1 MKVVYFGSD
10 VFLSCFEYFVEKHQV
25 LALYTYHND
34 EDYFT
39 EYAIVRR
46 AGELGIP
53 VHYEAISPEEIRRY
67 FTEEGCELFFI
78 AEYDRILTLPEEL
91 PAFRGINTHSSLLP
105 QGRSYYPIEGAMERE
120 LSCTGVTMHKVAQ
133 RLDGGDVLAQHTIDI
148 TADTDSIDVYLQSAA
163 WARATV
169 EQLLEHFDDRW
180 AAGRPQAEKHPYWKR
195 PASELLTLH
204 PEMSRAEALA
214 IFRKYNSMT
223 QVELG
228 GAWFYVTAIG
238 TGTAP
243 PALRGAASVPHAGAL
258 PRNGRPFAASYPSD
272 GGADMK
278 RARSIRL
285 QPKLLLGLVAMAAV
299 LAAILAPSIAQ
310 LYRARMEEQYASLA
324 FGQAS
329 VAADLIDGDRVEQYY
344 RTGEKDAYYEEI
356 HRYLQDVREKL
367 GLKYFYVVVPEDE
380 VMYYIWDAGVPG
392 EDGVCDLGDTDAYY
406 GGGNELMHGAFAV
419 DAEQTI
425 LITNNEE
432 YGYLASA
439 YVAILN
445 KAGTPVALA
454 SVDISMDMIDQQIR
468 QFLGLTLCVVLA
480 VLLLS
485 IFAYYYYV
493 RRILIRPLRTL
504 HHAAIGLVES
514 KMAALSDF
522 RVEVNTGDELEELA
536 HSFQYMVSELNEYIQ
551 NLSRVTAEKERIGAE
566 LDVAR
571 HIQASM
577 LPCIFPA
584 FPERHE
590 FDIYASMT
598 PAKEVGGD
606 FYDFFLV
613 DDDHL
618 ALVMADVS
626 GKGVPA
632 ALFMMISKTLLK
644 SAAQSGLSPKAVLEK
659 VNDQLCE
666 NNEAEM
672 FVTVWLGILEISTGK
687 MKCANAG
694 HEYPAIMRRGG
705 SFELFRDKHGFVLA
719 GMEGARYREYELE
732 LDAGDRLVVYTD
744 GVPEATNASNTLYGT
759 DRMLRALNAAEGGS
773 CRQLLEALHRDVDE
787 FAGGADQFDDITMLC
802 IEMKSS
808 DMKKINLAPTLEQL
822 PQATDFFEGIL
833 AEAGAPMKAIAQVN
847 VAVDEIFSNIARYSG
862 ATGVVLGCSLKDGKA
877 TLRFSD
883 NGRPYDPT
891 EKPDPDTTQSAEE
904 REVGG
909 LGIFMVKKL
918 MDEVTYEYADGSNIL
933 TLVKSL

>member
-1 MKVVYFGSD
+1 MK
-10 VFLSCFEYFVEKHQV
+10 
-25 LALYTYHND
+25 
-34 EDYFT
+34 
-39 EYAIVRR
+39 
-46 AGELGIP
+46 
-53 VHYEAISPEEIRRY
+53 
-67 FTEEGCELFFI
+67 
-78 AEYDRILTLPEEL
+78 
-91 PAFRGINTHSSLLP
+91 
-105 QGRSYYPIEGAMERE
+105 
-120 LSCTGVTMHKVAQ
+120 KV
-133 RLDGGDVLAQHTIDI
+133 
-148 TADTDSIDVYLQSAA
+148 
-163 WARATV
+163 
-169 EQLLEHFDDRW
+169 
-180 AAGRPQAEKHPYWKR
+180 WK
-195 PASELLTLH
+195 
-204 PEMSRAEALA
+204 
-214 IFRKYNSMT
+214 
-223 QVELG
+223 
-228 GAWFYVTAIG
+228 
-238 TGTAP
+238 
-243 PALRGAASVPHAGAL
+243 
-258 PRNGRPFAASYPSD
+258 
-272 GGADMK
+272 
-278 RARSIRL
+278 IRL
-285 QPKLLLGLVAMAAV
+285 QPKLLLGLVAMAAILV
-299 LAAILAPSIAQ
+299 MILAPSIAR
-310 LYRARMEEQYASLA
+310 LYRTRMEEQYSKLA
-324 FGQAS
+324 FGQAA

-344 RTGEKDAYYEEI
+344 LTGEKDAYYEEI
-356 HRYLQDVREKL
+356 HRYLLDAKEKM

-380 VMYYIWDAGVPG
+380 VMFYIWDAGVAG

-406 GGGNELMHGAFAV
+406 GGGNELMHSAFAV

-445 KAGTPVALA
+445 RAGTPVALA

-468 QFLGLTLCVVLA
+468 QFLGLTLCVVLV

-493 RRILIRPLRTL
+493 RRILIRPLGTL

-514 KMAALSDF
+514 QMENLSDF
-522 RVEVNTGDELEELA
+522 KVDLHTGDELEDLSD
-536 HSFQYMVSELNEYIQ
+536 SFRYMVSELNEYIR

-618 ALVMADVS
+618 AIVMADVS

-659 VNDQLCE
+659 VNNQLCE
-666 NNEAEM
+666 NNDAEM

-705 SFELFRDKHGFVLA
+705 GFQLFKDKHGLVLA

-732 LDAGDRLVVYTD
+732 LNEGDRLFVYTD
-744 GVPEATNASNTLYGT
+744 GVPEATNADTVLYGT
-759 DRMLRALNAAEGGS
+759 DRMLHALNEAKDRS
-773 CRQLLEALHRDVDE
+773 CCELLASLHRDVDA
-787 FAGGADQFDDITMLC
+787 FVGAADQFDDITMLC
-802 IEMKSS
+802 IELRTVTNG
-808 DMKKINLAPTLEQL
+808 MKKIGIAPTLDKL
-822 PQATDFFEGIL
+822 PEATGFFEDIL
-833 AEAGAPMKAIAQVN
+833 SAANAPMKVIAQVN

-862 ATGVVLGCSLKDGKA
+862 ATAATLGCSLADGRM

-891 EKPDPDTTQSAEE
+891 GKPDPDTTLSAEE
-904 REVGG
+904 RDVGG
-909 LGIFMVKKL
+909 LGIFMVKKI
-918 MDEVTYEYADGSNIL
+918 MDEVTYEYVDGLNIL
-933 TLVKSL
+933 TLVKALPA

>member
-1 MKVVYFGSD
+1 MK
-10 VFLSCFEYFVEKHQV
+10 
-25 LALYTYHND
+25 
-34 EDYFT
+34 
-39 EYAIVRR
+39 
-46 AGELGIP
+46 
-53 VHYEAISPEEIRRY
+53 
-67 FTEEGCELFFI
+67 
-78 AEYDRILTLPEEL
+78 
-91 PAFRGINTHSSLLP
+91 
-105 QGRSYYPIEGAMERE
+105 
-120 LSCTGVTMHKVAQ
+120 KV
-133 RLDGGDVLAQHTIDI
+133 
-148 TADTDSIDVYLQSAA
+148 
-163 WARATV
+163 
-169 EQLLEHFDDRW
+169 
-180 AAGRPQAEKHPYWKR
+180 WK
-195 PASELLTLH
+195 
-204 PEMSRAEALA
+204 
-214 IFRKYNSMT
+214 
-223 QVELG
+223 
-228 GAWFYVTAIG
+228 
-238 TGTAP
+238 
-243 PALRGAASVPHAGAL
+243 
-258 PRNGRPFAASYPSD
+258 
-272 GGADMK
+272 
-278 RARSIRL
+278 IRL
-285 QPKLLLGLVAMAAV
+285 QPKLLLGLVAMAAILV
-299 LAAILAPSIAQ
+299 MILAPSIAR
-310 LYRARMEEQYASLA
+310 LYRTRMEEQYSKLA

-344 RTGEKDAYYEEI
+344 LTGEKDAYYEEI
-356 HRYLQDVREKL
+356 HRYLLDAKEKM

-380 VMYYIWDAGVPG
+380 VMFYIWDAGVAG

-406 GGGNELMHGAFAV
+406 GGGNELMHRAFAV

-445 KAGTPVALA
+445 RAGTPVALA

-468 QFLGLTLCVVLA
+468 QFLGLTLCVVLV

-493 RRILIRPLRTL
+493 RRILIRPLGTL
-504 HHAAIGLVES
+504 HHAAIGLVENR
-514 KMAALSDF
+514 MENLSDF
-522 RVEVNTGDELEELA
+522 KVDLHTGDELEDLSD
-536 HSFQYMVSELNEYIQ
+536 SFRYMVSELNEYIRD
-551 NLSRVTAEKERIGAE
+551 LSRVTAEKERIGAE

-618 ALVMADVS
+618 AIVMADVS

-659 VNDQLCE
+659 VNNQLCE
-666 NNEAEM
+666 NNDAEM

-705 SFELFRDKHGFVLA
+705 GFQLFKDKHGLVLA

-732 LDAGDRLVVYTD
+732 LNEGDRLFVYTD
-744 GVPEATNASNTLYGT
+744 GVPEATNADTVLYGT
-759 DRMLRALNAAEGGS
+759 DRMLHALNEAKDRS
-773 CRQLLEALHRDVDE
+773 CCELLASLHRDVDA
-787 FAGGADQFDDITMLC
+787 FVGAADQFDDITMLC
-802 IEMKSS
+802 IELRTVANG
-808 DMKKINLAPTLEQL
+808 MKKIGIAPTLDKL
-822 PQATDFFEGIL
+822 PEATGFFEDIL
-833 AEAGAPMKAIAQVN
+833 SAANAPMKVIAQVN

-862 ATGVVLGCSLKDGKA
+862 ATAATLGCSLADGRM

-891 EKPDPDTTQSAEE
+891 GKPDPDTTLSAEE
-904 REVGG
+904 RDIGG
-909 LGIFMVKKL
+909 LGIFMVKKI
-918 MDEVTYEYADGSNIL
+918 MDEVTYEYVDGLNIL
-933 TLVKSL
+933 TLVKALPA

>member
-1 MKVVYFGSD
+1 MK
-10 VFLSCFEYFVEKHQV
+10 
-25 LALYTYHND
+25 
-34 EDYFT
+34 
-39 EYAIVRR
+39 IV
-46 AGELGIP
+46 
-53 VHYEAISPEEIRRY
+53 
-67 FTEEGCELFFI
+67 
-78 AEYDRILTLPEEL
+78 
-91 PAFRGINTHSSLLP
+91 
-105 QGRSYYPIEGAMERE
+105 
-120 LSCTGVTMHKVAQ
+120 
-133 RLDGGDVLAQHTIDI
+133 
-148 TADTDSIDVYLQSAA
+148 
-163 WARATV
+163 
-169 EQLLEHFDDRW
+169 
-180 AAGRPQAEKHPYWKR
+180 WK
-195 PASELLTLH
+195 
-204 PEMSRAEALA
+204 
-214 IFRKYNSMT
+214 
-223 QVELG
+223 
-228 GAWFYVTAIG
+228 
-238 TGTAP
+238 
-243 PALRGAASVPHAGAL
+243 
-258 PRNGRPFAASYPSD
+258 
-272 GGADMK
+272 
-278 RARSIRL
+278 IRL
-285 QPKLLLGLVAMAAV
+285 QPKLLLGLVAMAAILV
-299 LAAILAPSIAQ
+299 MILAPSIAR
-310 LYRARMEEQYASLA
+310 LYRTRMEEQYSKLA

-344 RTGEKDAYYEEI
+344 LTGEKDTYYEEI
-356 HRYLQDVREKL
+356 HRYLLDTKEKM

-380 VMYYIWDAGVPG
+380 VMFYIWDAGVAG

-406 GGGNELMHGAFAV
+406 GGGNELMHRAFAV

-445 KAGTPVALA
+445 RAGTPVALA
-454 SVDISMDMIDQQIR
+454 SVDISMDMIDQQIH
-468 QFLGLTLCVVLA
+468 QFLGLTLCVVLV
-480 VLLLS
+480 VLLFS

-493 RRILIRPLRTL
+493 RRILIRPLGTL

-514 KMAALSDF
+514 RMENLSDF
-522 RVEVNTGDELEELA
+522 KVDLHTGDELEDLSD
-536 HSFQYMVSELNEYIQ
+536 SFRYMVSELNEYIRD
-551 NLSRVTAEKERIGAE
+551 LSRVTAEKERIGAE

-618 ALVMADVS
+618 AIVMADVS

-659 VNDQLCE
+659 VNNQLCE
-666 NNEAEM
+666 NNDAEM

-705 SFELFRDKHGFVLA
+705 GFQLFKDKHGLVLA

-732 LDAGDRLVVYTD
+732 LNEGDRLFVYTD
-744 GVPEATNASNTLYGT
+744 GVPEATNADTVLYGT
-759 DRMLRALNAAEGGS
+759 DRMLHALNEAKDRS
-773 CRQLLEALHRDVDE
+773 CCELLASLHRDVDA
-787 FAGGADQFDDITMLC
+787 FVGAADQFDDITMLC
-802 IEMKSS
+802 IELRTVANG
-808 DMKKINLAPTLEQL
+808 MKKIGLAPTLDKL
-822 PQATDFFEGIL
+822 PEATGFFEDIL
-833 AEAGAPMKAIAQVN
+833 SAANAPMKVIAQVN

-862 ATGVVLGCSLKDGKA
+862 ATAATLGCSLADGRM

-891 EKPDPDTTQSAEE
+891 GKPDPDTTLSAEE
-904 REVGG
+904 RDIGG
-909 LGIFMVKKL
+909 LGIFMVKKI
-918 MDEVTYEYADGSNIL
+918 MDEVTYEYVDGLNIL
-933 TLVKSL
+933 TLVKALPA

>member
-1 MKVVYFGSD
+1 
-10 VFLSCFEYFVEKHQV
+10 
-25 LALYTYHND
+25 
-34 EDYFT
+34 
-39 EYAIVRR
+39 
-46 AGELGIP
+46 
-53 VHYEAISPEEIRRY
+53 
-67 FTEEGCELFFI
+67 
-78 AEYDRILTLPEEL
+78 
-91 PAFRGINTHSSLLP
+91 
-105 QGRSYYPIEGAMERE
+105 
-120 LSCTGVTMHKVAQ
+120 
-133 RLDGGDVLAQHTIDI
+133 
-148 TADTDSIDVYLQSAA
+148 
-163 WARATV
+163 
-169 EQLLEHFDDRW
+169 
-180 AAGRPQAEKHPYWKR
+180 
-195 PASELLTLH
+195 
-204 PEMSRAEALA
+204 
-214 IFRKYNSMT
+214 
-223 QVELG
+223 
-228 GAWFYVTAIG
+228 
-238 TGTAP
+238 
-243 PALRGAASVPHAGAL
+243 
-258 PRNGRPFAASYPSD
+258 
-272 GGADMK
+272 MK

-406 GGGNELMHGAFAV
+406 GGGDELMHGAFAV

-493 RRILIRPLRTL
+493 RRILIRPLRIL

-606 FYDFFLV
+606 FYDFFLI
-613 DDDHL
+613 DGDHL
-618 ALVMADVS
+618 AMTIADVS

-632 ALFMMISKTLLK
+632 ALFMVITKVLLK
-644 SAAQSGLSPKAVLEK
+644 NSAQSGKAPHEVLEE
-659 VNDQLCE
+659 VNQQLCA
-666 NNEAEM
+666 NNPVDM
-672 FVTVWLGILEISTGK
+672 FVTVWLGILEISTGRLT
-687 MKCANAG
+687 CANAG
-694 HEYPAIMRRGG
+694 HEYPVLRRAGG
-705 SFELFRDKHGFVLA
+705 GYELIRDKHGFILA
-719 GMEGARYREYELE
+719 GMESSRYRDYTLE
-732 LDAGDRLVVYTD
+732 LRPGDELFVYTD
-744 GVPEATNASNTLYGT
+744 GVPEATNAENELFGT
-759 DRMLRALNAAEGGS
+759 ERMVAALNRHADE
-773 CRQLLEALHRDVDE
+773 RVEAL
-787 FAGGADQFDDITMLC
+787 
-802 IEMKSS
+802 
-808 DMKKINLAPTLEQL
+808 L
-822 PQATDFFEGIL
+822 PALQAELDTFV
-833 AEAGAPMKAIAQVN
+833 AGAPQFDEHGMLTRGTVVRHLMLPGLAGDTSQVLRDIAARWGSRVLVSLMRQYTPFDMG
-847 VAVDEIFSNIARYSG
+847 AYPELDRTITAAEYETACEEFRELGLGGFFQQDESIGESFIPAFDGSG
-862 ATGVVLGCSLKDGKA
+862 LEE
-877 TLRFSD
+877 
-883 NGRPYDPT
+883 T
-891 EKPDPDTTQSAEE
+891 EK
-904 REVGG
+904 
-909 LGIFMVKKL
+909 
-918 MDEVTYEYADGSNIL
+918 
-933 TLVKSL
+933 

>member
-1 MKVVYFGSD
+1 MK
-10 VFLSCFEYFVEKHQV
+10 
-25 LALYTYHND
+25 
-34 EDYFT
+34 
-39 EYAIVRR
+39 
-46 AGELGIP
+46 
-53 VHYEAISPEEIRRY
+53 
-67 FTEEGCELFFI
+67 
-78 AEYDRILTLPEEL
+78 
-91 PAFRGINTHSSLLP
+91 
-105 QGRSYYPIEGAMERE
+105 
-120 LSCTGVTMHKVAQ
+120 KV
-133 RLDGGDVLAQHTIDI
+133 
-148 TADTDSIDVYLQSAA
+148 
-163 WARATV
+163 
-169 EQLLEHFDDRW
+169 
-180 AAGRPQAEKHPYWKR
+180 WK
-195 PASELLTLH
+195 
-204 PEMSRAEALA
+204 
-214 IFRKYNSMT
+214 
-223 QVELG
+223 
-228 GAWFYVTAIG
+228 
-238 TGTAP
+238 
-243 PALRGAASVPHAGAL
+243 
-258 PRNGRPFAASYPSD
+258 
-272 GGADMK
+272 
-278 RARSIRL
+278 IRL
-285 QPKLLLGLVAMAAV
+285 QPKLLLGLVAMAAILV
-299 LAAILAPSIAQ
+299 MILAPSIAR
-310 LYRARMEEQYASLA
+310 LYRTRMEEQYSKLA

-344 RTGEKDAYYEEI
+344 LTGEKDAYYEEI
-356 HRYLQDVREKL
+356 HRYLLDAKEKM

-380 VMYYIWDAGVPG
+380 VMFYIWDAGVAG

-406 GGGNELMHGAFAV
+406 GGGNELMHRAFAV

-445 KAGTPVALA
+445 RAGTPVALA

-468 QFLGLTLCVVLA
+468 QFLGLTLCVVLV

-493 RRILIRPLRTL
+493 RRILIRPLGTL

-514 KMAALSDF
+514 RMENLSDF
-522 RVEVNTGDELEELA
+522 KVDLHTGDELEDLSD
-536 HSFQYMVSELNEYIQ
+536 SFRYMVSELNEYIRD
-551 NLSRVTAEKERIGAE
+551 LSRVTAEKERIGAE

-618 ALVMADVS
+618 AIVMADVS

-659 VNDQLCE
+659 VNNQLCE
-666 NNEAEM
+666 NNDAEM

-705 SFELFRDKHGFVLA
+705 GFQLFKDKHGLVLA

-732 LDAGDRLVVYTD
+732 LNEGDRLFVYTD
-744 GVPEATNASNTLYGT
+744 GVPEATNADTVLYGT
-759 DRMLRALNAAEGGS
+759 DRMLHALNEAKDRS
-773 CRQLLEALHRDVDE
+773 CCELLASLHRDVDA
-787 FAGGADQFDDITMLC
+787 FVGAADQFDDITMLC
-802 IEMKSS
+802 IELRTVVNG
-808 DMKKINLAPTLEQL
+808 MKKIGIAPTLDKL
-822 PQATDFFEGIL
+822 PEATGFFEDIL
-833 AEAGAPMKAIAQVN
+833 SAANAPMKVIAQVN

-862 ATGVVLGCSLKDGKA
+862 ATAATLGCSLADGRM

-891 EKPDPDTTQSAEE
+891 GKPDPDTTLSAEE
-904 REVGG
+904 RDIGG
-909 LGIFMVKKL
+909 LGIFMVKKI
-918 MDEVTYEYADGSNIL
+918 MDEVTYEYVDGLNIL
-933 TLVKSL
+933 TLVKALPA

>member
-1 MKVVYFGSD
+1 
-10 VFLSCFEYFVEKHQV
+10 
-25 LALYTYHND
+25 
-34 EDYFT
+34 
-39 EYAIVRR
+39 
-46 AGELGIP
+46 
-53 VHYEAISPEEIRRY
+53 
-67 FTEEGCELFFI
+67 
-78 AEYDRILTLPEEL
+78 
-91 PAFRGINTHSSLLP
+91 
-105 QGRSYYPIEGAMERE
+105 
-120 LSCTGVTMHKVAQ
+120 
-133 RLDGGDVLAQHTIDI
+133 
-148 TADTDSIDVYLQSAA
+148 
-163 WARATV
+163 
-169 EQLLEHFDDRW
+169 
-180 AAGRPQAEKHPYWKR
+180 
-195 PASELLTLH
+195 
-204 PEMSRAEALA
+204 
-214 IFRKYNSMT
+214 
-223 QVELG
+223 
-228 GAWFYVTAIG
+228 
-238 TGTAP
+238 
-243 PALRGAASVPHAGAL
+243 
-258 PRNGRPFAASYPSD
+258 
-272 GGADMK
+272 MK

-504 HHAAIGLVES
+504 HHAAIGLVENR
-514 KMAALSDF
+514 MEDLSHF
-522 RVEVNTGDELEELA
+522 RVDVNTGDELEELA

-584 FPERHE
+584 FPTRDE
-590 FDIYASMT
+590 FDIYATMQ

-618 ALVMADVS
+618 AVVIADVS

-632 ALFMMISKTLLK
+632 ALFMVIAKTLIK
-644 SAAQSGLSPKAVLEK
+644 DHAQLGTTPAEVFTQ
-659 VNDQLCE
+659 VNAKLCE
-666 NNEAEM
+666 ANEEGL
-672 FVTVWLGILEISTGK
+672 FVTAWMGILQISTGH
-687 MKCANAG
+687 MAYVNAG
-694 HEYPAIMRRGG
+694 HNPPLLRRGG
-705 SFELFRDKHGFVLA
+705 GGYEYLHARPGFVLA
-719 GMEGARYREYELE
+719 GMEGMRYRQAE
-732 LDAGDRLVVYTD
+732 LDLAPGDALYLYTD
-744 GVPEATNASNTLYGT
+744 GVTEATDARDELYGEERLQNVLNAHQEAAPEALLPAVKADIDAFVGT
-759 DRMLRALNAAEGGS
+759 AP
-773 CRQLLEALHRDVDE
+773 
-787 FAGGADQFDDITMLC
+787 QFDDITMLGLYYRV
-802 IEMKSS
+802 KRG
-808 DMKKINLAPTLEQL
+808 EQ
-822 PQATDFFEGIL
+822 A
-833 AEAGAPMKAIAQVN
+833 
-847 VAVDEIFSNIARYSG
+847 
-862 ATGVVLGCSLKDGKA
+862 
-877 TLRFSD
+877 
-883 NGRPYDPT
+883 
-891 EKPDPDTTQSAEE
+891 
-904 REVGG
+904 
-909 LGIFMVKKL
+909 
-918 MDEVTYEYADGSNIL
+918 
-933 TLVKSL
+933 